1 MAVEFR
7 TSFLGFNRD
16 DVLNYVHK
24 KDAETKVL
32 VASFKDKI
40 QALEKELSALKADF
54 SEAVKNNSELSQKNE
69 ELTSALNVYKE
80 KEAEIESLGRKIGK
94 LYLVSKSSAKSI
106 VDRAEE
112 NAAVINEQAEMR
124 LKNITETEDSLHE
137 ITKQIVSASE
147 KYVSELGAIETS
159 LAEAK
164 MKISERD
171 AERVRISE
179 EFAEI
184 YEQLS

>member
-16 DVLNYVHK
+16 DVLDYVHK
-24 KDAETKVL
+24 KDADMKIIS
-32 VASFKDKI
+32 ASLKDKI
-40 QALEKELSALKADF
+40 KALEDELSSLKADF
-54 SEAVKNNSELSQKNE
+54 SEALKNNAELMANNKELS
-69 ELTSALNVYKE
+69 SALAEYKT
-80 KEAEIESLGRKIGK
+80 KEDEIESLSRKIGK

-112 NAAVINEQAEMR
+112 TAGIINEQAQIR

-147 KYVSELGAIETS
+147 RYVSELGAMEDA

-164 MKISERD
+164 VKVSERD

-184 YEQLS
+184 YEKLS

>member
-24 KDAETKVL
+24 KDADTKVL
-32 VASFKDKI
+32 VASLNDKI
-40 QALEKELSALKADF
+40 KALEGELSSIKADLGEALKSNA
-54 SEAVKNNSELSQKNE
+54 ELIAQNE
-69 ELTSALNVYKE
+69 ELTSSLNDYKA
-80 KEAEIESLGRKIGK
+80 KEEEIESLSRKIGK

-112 NAAVINEQAEMR
+112 TASIINEQAEIR

-147 KYVSELGAIETS
+147 KYVSELGMIENS

-164 MKISERD
+164 VKVSERD

-184 YEQLS
+184 YEKLS

>member
-32 VASFKDKI
+32 VASLKDKI
-40 QALEKELSALKADF
+40 KALEEELSSIKADLSETLKNNTELSA
-54 SEAVKNNSELSQKNE
+54 KNK
-69 ELTSALNVYKE
+69 ELTSSLNDYKA
-80 KEAEIESLGRKIGK
+80 KEDEIESLSRKIGK

-112 NAAVINEQAEMR
+112 TAEIINEQAEIR

-147 KYVSELGAIETS
+147 KYVFELGKIETS

-164 MKISERD
+164 VKVSERD

-179 EFAEI
+179 EFADI
-184 YEQLS
+184 YEKLS

>member
-7 TSFLGFNRD
+7 TGVFGFNRN
-16 DVLNYVHK
+16 DVLEYIHK
-24 KDAETKVL
+24 KDAEMKIKA
-32 VASFKDKI
+32 ASLEGKI
-40 QALEKELSALKADF
+40 RALEEELASLKSDF
-54 SEAVKNNSELSQKNE
+54 NEAVKNNTELSE
-69 ELTSALNVYKE
+69 ENARLAVTVSEYKARE
-80 KEAEIESLGRKIGK
+80 DEIESLGRKIGK

-112 NAAVINEQAEMR
+112 NAEIITEQANIR
-124 LKNITETEDSLHE
+124 LANIEQTEESLHN

-147 KYVSELGAIETS
+147 KYVKELNVIETS

-164 MKISERD
+164 DIISEKN

-179 EFAEI
+179 EFSDI
-184 YEQLS
+184 YEKLG